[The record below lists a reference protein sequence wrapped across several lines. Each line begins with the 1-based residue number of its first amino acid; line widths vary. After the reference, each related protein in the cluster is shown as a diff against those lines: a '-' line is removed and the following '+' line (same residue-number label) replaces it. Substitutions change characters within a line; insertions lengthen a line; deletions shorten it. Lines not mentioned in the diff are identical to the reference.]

1 MSRKFQKLKEIRTVQ
16 LEQKW
21 AFLTCLSPLKGTT
34 CHCAPSC
41 FSKVNRFNIL
51 KTEKNCDDTETM
63 FKVEKIKIIGRKKE
77 RKQRK
82 TKQQTMSTS
91 FHRWSC
97 VPYNFEGLRQ
107 FCDLNKCWSR
117 ENTCPVTIMSLNQ
130 EYLMAVCL
138 AVFSRTVGSRS
149 MIIVFSP

>member
-21 AFLTCLSPLKGTT
+21 AFLTCLSPLKETT

-63 FKVEKIKIIGRKKE
+63 FKVEKIKIIGRKKKGNKE
-77 RKQRK
+77 KQNNKRCP
-82 TKQQTMSTS
+82 QV
-91 FHRWSC
+91 FIA
-97 VPYNFEGLRQ
+97 
-107 FCDLNKCWSR
+107 DLASHITLK
-117 ENTCPVTIMSLNQ
+117 
-130 EYLMAVCL
+130 
-138 AVFSRTVGSRS
+138 G
-149 MIIVFSP
+149 